1 MHPQLAKLNEQFARA
16 ADLAKAACTGL
27 TEEQLTLRADSAQ
40 WSIAECLV
48 HLNLSSETFLSE
60 INKACI
66 EARQRQLHGDGPFRK
81 DLRGSVLRWFMM
93 PPVRIKVRTSSILE
107 PSMIWPVEKA
117 LPRFLE
123 LQAGLQKLIEEADGL
138 DLNRIMI
145 ASSISRLVRY
155 NLFACFEIVIAHQ
168 LRHLWQIEHIK
179 SQLRLNREHV
189 VEKQTKVI

>member
-27 TEEQLTLRADSAQ
+27 TEEQLTLRVDSAE

-60 INKACI
+60 LNKACI

-81 DLRGSVLRWFMM
+81 DLRGRVLRWFMM
-93 PPVRIKVRTSSILE
+93 PPARIKVRARSILE
-107 PSMIWPVEKA
+107 PSMIGPVEKA

-123 LQAGLQKLIEEADGL
+123 LQCELQKLIEEADGL
-138 DLNRIMI
+138 DLNRMMI
-145 ASSISRLVRY
+145 TSPLSKLVRY

-179 SQLRLNREHV
+179 NQLRLNREHFLG
-189 VEKQTKVI
+189 KQIEIS